1 MYLGV
6 YMYCICT
13 VYVCDKLMKKKP
25 EEVEREKKDDKL
37 YYYPPQIKETIFKSY
52 LKKMEKNYL

>member
-1 MYLGV
+1 
-6 YMYCICT
+6 MYCVCT
-13 VYVCDKLMKKKP
+13 VYVCDKLMKKKTG
-25 EEVEREKKDDKL
+25 RSGKRKKKDDKL

>member
-1 MYLGV
+1 
-6 YMYCICT
+6 MYCICT

-25 EEVEREKKDDKL
+25 EEVEREKKKDDKL